1 MMDRR
6 SFLRA
11 VGAGLAAAPLV
22 GEAQQA
28 GRVYRVG
35 VLWPA
40 ESPPRSPRLEAL
52 RQGIH
57 EYIEGQ
63 PVAIEVRYAANG
75 VESLPKLA
83 AELVRSHVNVLVTV
97 GTVATTAAQRATT
110 AVPIVA
116 LADELV
122 KQGLAASLAKPG
134 GNTTGVQILAHEVTA
149 KRLELLKTIV
159 PTVSRVAVF
168 SDPRGSA
175 SQLPPLLEAAKS
187 LGVQLQVL
195 GVRGEKDI
203 EGAFESAK
211 AGRAGAIHILASPLL
226 FAYSKPIIA
235 LAAKHRLPAI

>member
-1 MMDRR
+1 M
-6 SFLRA
+6 
-11 VGAGLAAAPLV
+11 
-22 GEAQQA
+22 
-28 GRVYRVG
+28 
-35 VLWPA
+35 
-40 ESPPRSPRLEAL
+40 
-52 RQGIH
+52 
-57 EYIEGQ
+57 
-63 PVAIEVRYAANG
+63 
-75 VESLPKLA
+75 
-83 AELVRSHVNVLVTV
+83 
-97 GTVATTAAQRATT
+97 ATTAAQRATT

-159 PTVSRVAVF
+159 PTVSRVTVF

-235 LAAKHRLPAI
+235 LAAKHRLPAIYEWREAVEAGGLVSYGPVLFEMWRQTGIMAGKVLKGAKPAELPIEQPTKFELVMNLKTAKGLGLTMPQSLLLRADQVIQ